1 MKKLDRYVLSEL
13 VVPFIIGTLA
23 VVLMFQANQLIAQF
37 KAFQLQSVPFSAILQ
52 SLMYRTPGYLVMTLP
67 VGMALA
73 SSLAISR
80 LSRESELT
88 AMRSAGARLLRIVA
102 PVAAFGL
109 LVAVG
114 NFYLVERV
122 VPVAQRE
129 ARKVE
134 QQVALLSA
142 GPEFQSNVTVRLR
155 NFTATIGTVSRGAR
169 GAIQLSYVMLVER
182 PRVGEVIFY
191 LADEGMYRE
200 GNWTLPKARIWRFV
214 DDRADSFQVKDFRIN
229 EPISVDQLFLDPM
242 PEEQTA
248 QQLKDAIVQER
259 RFGRNTASLEVAY
272 HVRYAVPVAC
282 LVFALVGPV
291 FAIGLSRSG
300 GFVGVLLS
308 IVMVFAYYNVHV
320 ISTEI
325 VGKNGWLP
333 PLAAA
338 WLPNALFVVLGV
350 VGLRR
355 LE

>member
-1 MKKLDRYVLSEL
+1 MLAEMI
-13 VVPFIIGTLA
+13 VPFVIGTLA
-23 VVLMFQANQLIAQF
+23 VVLMFLANQLIAQF
-37 KAFQLQSVPFSAILQ
+37 KAFQLQSVPLSAIVQ

-80 LSRESELT
+80 LARESELT
-88 AMRSAGARLLRIVA
+88 AMRGAGARLLRIVA

-109 LVAVG
+109 VVAVG
-114 NFYLVERV
+114 NFYLVEHV

-155 NFTATIGTVSRGAR
+155 NFTASIGTVSRGAA
-169 GAIQLSYVMLVER
+169 GTILLSNVMLVER

-191 LADEGMYRE
+191 LADEGRYRE

-214 DDRADSFQVKDFRIN
+214 GDRADSFRAKDFRIN
-229 EPISVDQLFLDPM
+229 EPISVEQLFLDPM

-248 QQLKDAIVQER
+248 KQLEEAIQQER
-259 RFGRNTASLEVAY
+259 KFGRNTASLEVAY
-272 HVRYAVPVAC
+272 QVRYAVPVAC

-291 FAIGLSRSG
+291 FAIGLARRG

-308 IVMVFAYYNVHV
+308 IVMVFVYYNLHV

-333 PLAAA
+333 PIAAA
-338 WLPNALFVVLGV
+338 WLPNALFVALGV
-350 VGLRR
+350 LGLRR